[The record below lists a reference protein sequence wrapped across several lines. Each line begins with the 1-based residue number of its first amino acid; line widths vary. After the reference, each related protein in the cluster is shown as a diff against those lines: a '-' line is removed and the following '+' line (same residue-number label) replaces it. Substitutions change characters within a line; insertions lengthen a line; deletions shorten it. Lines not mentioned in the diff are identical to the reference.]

1 MFLSTSDGSFK
12 EEKIGEILFELSG
25 VEATNNNASLQADL
39 ALDSLAMVIL
49 LIEIEEAFGIELD
62 ESDMNPFELNTVQDI
77 IDLVC
82 KYCGEE
88 NEKTS

>member
-1 MFLSTSDGSFK
+1 MNL
-12 EEKIGEILFELSG
+12 EEKICEILFELSG

-39 ALDSLAMVIL
+39 ALDSLAMVML

>member
-1 MFLSTSDGSFK
+1 MNL

-25 VEATNNNASLQADL
+25 VEAANNNASLQADL
-39 ALDSLAMVIL
+39 ALDSLAMVML
-49 LIEIEEAFGIELD
+49 LIEIEEEFGIELE

-77 IDLVC
+77 IDLVS
-82 KYCGEE
+82 KYLGDE